1 MMYFRDEKH
10 LAFFHLINDENIPSY
25 RGPLMKVIAML
36 VRLAALVQ
44 SKKDTDKQVVKSL
57 FLGHDNQLSE
67 SCRLCDVLVAMK
79 GKASAGNASDHISMA
94 LHRLLRSLLCPES
107 LSDQDI
113 ACPTELFVFLESLT
127 DNAVGYRTAASVK
140 GHCCKLQFG
149 FRMIYIHIVR
159 MEAYQISDFTPFKKK
174 ETPVLSQC
182 SNQHGIAFLFIFDLH
197 LHTHPQRRTVP
208 MKFILTL
215 SLPMELPPPVK
226 WPTMKKVMIMMT
238 VKTRKTVLR
247 KKTTRT
253 TRTTKTAKMML
264 RKTAMKCFR
273 LFWTKVTEMILIIP
287 HQATINSCIVQ
298 QTCLGLRNLQLMS
311 HKIPQQP
318 FDFPSSF
325 LLWIISEPSDSTIA
339 VHFRNT
345 ESTFLKNKDSILSHR
360 LAETPISGWSPQLV
374 PKMNQSAPN

>member
-1 MMYFRDEKH
+1 MMYFSDEKH
-10 LAFFHLINDENIPSY
+10 LAFFRLINDENIPSY

-67 SCRLCDVLVAMK
+67 SRRLCDVLVAMK
-79 GKASAGNASDHISMA
+79 GKASAGNDHISRA

-159 MEAYQISDFTPFKKK
+159 MEAYQISDYTPFEKKA
-174 ETPVLSQC
+174 TPVPSRC

-197 LHTHPQRRTVP
+197 LRTHPQRRTVP

-215 SLPMELPPPVK
+215 SLPTELPPPVK
-226 WPTMKKVMIMMT
+226 WPTMKKVVITMS
-238 VKTRKTVLR
+238 VKTRKTMLR
-247 KKTTRT
+247 KKTMKTMKK
-253 TRTTKTAKMML
+253 TTKTAKMMP
-264 RKTAMKCFR
+264 RKMAMKCFR
-273 LFWTKVTEMILIIP
+273 LFWTKVTEMISIIW
-287 HQATINSCIVQ
+287 HQATINSHIVQ

-325 LLWIISEPSDSTIA
+325 VLWIISGPSDSTIA
-339 VHFRNT
+339 AHFRNT

-360 LAETPISGWSPQLV
+360 LAETLISGWSPQLV